1 MDEVLFF
8 PRGIPGFE
16 KEQYFRLVE
25 EQGQPLAQ
33 LLSER
38 EENLGFV
45 LVRAQVFFPDYL
57 KTIEIDEEATA
68 LLQAQDEQSIEVWAI
83 LTLNKQDIEKTTVN
97 LKAPILINRSAKIGV
112 QFILAD
118 ENYLARTP
126 LFTEGDQS
134 VQALEGAVG

>member
-16 KEQYFRLVE
+16 SEQYFRLIQE
-25 EQGQPLAQ
+25 KGQPLAQ
-33 LLSER
+33 LVSER

-45 LVRAQVFFPDYL
+45 LVRAQVFFSDYL
-57 KTIEIDEEATA
+57 ETIEIDEEATA

-97 LKAPILINRSAKIGV
+97 LKAPILINRSSKIGV
-112 QFILAD
+112 QFILAE

-126 LFTEGDQS
+126 LFTEGDHS
-134 VQALEGAVG
+134 VQAPEGAVG